1 MKRKTHKNQLIS
13 YIHAL
18 SGKSYKEA
26 RQICKAA
33 KWNEE
38 MAVAMALNFDQVVD
52 ALVGLGKKLAQSFNE
67 MGETIQKLM
76 NNLGPIVQGTGDSM
90 RQLAENMRQNMIQND
105 R

>member
-1 MKRKTHKNQLIS
+1 MKKTIYKNQLVS

-38 MAVAMALNFDQVVD
+38 AAIAKALNFDKCVD
-52 ALVGLGKKLAQSFNE
+52 AIARVSNDLTRAFNE
-67 MGETIQKLM
+67 MGETIRKTM
-76 NNLGPIVQGTGDSM
+76 ISMGPALQTIIDSM
-90 RQLAENMRQNMIQND
+90 RQAGENMIQND

>member
-1 MKRKTHKNQLIS
+1 MKKTIYKNQLVS
-13 YIHAL
+13 YVHAL

-38 MAVAMALNFDQVVD
+38 AAIAKALNYDKCIDTFVSTSK
-52 ALVGLGKKLAQSFNE
+52 ALVRSFNE
-67 MGETIQKLM
+67 MGETVQKMM
-76 NNLGPIVQGTGDSM
+76 NNLGPALRTIADSWL
-90 RQLAENMRQNMIQND
+90 QAGANMIQND